1 MATVTHGSPPPPP
14 AAPVNCNLHHE
25 SVFSAS
31 ASEGVSYTLIGETA
45 NPAATVDQ
53 VIVVD
58 CTVAELNSVLT
69 YEGNW
74 AGDANGVDAVDGV
87 QPYPTCSTDFA
98 LLAQA
103 AGARSN
109 LEDTFNA
116 KDTTGAAVVTFEDNS
131 GDNSLWTLQS
141 YFMNP
146 ASYPFSSAPT
156 STGGVTAS
164 LLNGI
169 PAESVKSIVTDALT
183 VTPMAD
189 IVAPAVDDAANALE
203 LFKQADA
210 AGKIPGGGI
219 TAFVAGDSI
228 TLYVDYALSK
238 EKTFKLDAASGALA
252 KFTINGQTVAITDN
266 DKLTSTASVR
276 IGWQFRAKAGLI

>member
-1 MATVTHGSPPPPP
+1 MATVQQGNGVEPT
-14 AAPVNCNLHHE
+14 AAPNCNLHHE
-25 SVFSAS
+25 AIFSAS
-31 ASEGVSYTLIGETA
+31 AASGVSYTLIGESA

-116 KDTTGAAVVTFEDNS
+116 KDTSGAATVTFEDNS
-131 GDNSLWTLQS
+131 GDNTLWTLQS

-146 ASYPFSSAPT
+146 ASYPFLSSLT
-156 STGGVTAS
+156 SAGGVAEN
-164 LLNGI
+164 LLNDI
-169 PAESVKSIVTDALT
+169 PAESVKSIVTDSLT

-189 IVAPAVDDAANALE
+189 IVAPAVNDAANALE

-210 AGKIPGGGI
+210 AGKIPGGGA
-219 TAFVAGDSI
+219 TAFTAGDSI

-252 KFTINGQTVAITDN
+252 KFTINGQAVPVANN
-266 DKLTSTASVR
+266 DKLTSTASIR
-276 IGWQFRAKAGLI
+276 IGWQFRAKAGLV